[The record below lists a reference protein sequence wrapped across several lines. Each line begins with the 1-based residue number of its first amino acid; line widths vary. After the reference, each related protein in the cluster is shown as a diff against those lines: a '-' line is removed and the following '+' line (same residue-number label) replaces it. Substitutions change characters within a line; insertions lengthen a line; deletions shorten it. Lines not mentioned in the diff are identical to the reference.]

1 MVRQRQIRI
10 GREGVYYSLVLLA
23 VLVGATA
30 RQLNLLMLVGSML
43 AGPLLFSL
51 IYGRVALRRI
61 VVRRKLPPDLRADQ
75 QLTVDISVTNCRR
88 WIGIWTIEVE
98 DRVERQGTAQSDNGA
113 VTVGVFCPHIAPRE
127 TKQVSYRGHLPKRG
141 RYGFGPL
148 RISTRFPLGLIR
160 HSLVLDQNDALLVHP
175 KLGRLSH
182 DWAEV
187 VRENPMGTQRMQR
200 RGLLE
205 ADFYGLRDWRPGDSR
220 RSIHWRTSA
229 RRGSLVV
236 RQFEQRRSQ
245 DLALLVDLWQPPS
258 PTEQHLKNVEKA
270 VSFAATVIAE
280 ACRQSGR
287 NLMLTLAAATAAH
300 RAGTASPFFFREQ
313 MDLLA
318 LVAPHTQPH
327 LPQSL
332 GHALALVS
340 LSTPTLL
347 ISTRPIEWDALRAAA
362 AERDVELAG
371 RQLQC
376 IDVGS
381 EESNRFYQD

>member
-1 MVRQRQIRI
+1 MARQRQIRI

-23 VLVGATA
+23 VLVGATV

-51 IYGRVALRRI
+51 IYGRLALRRI
-61 VVRRKLPPDLRADQ
+61 AVKRKLPPDLRADQ
-75 QLTVDISVTNCRR
+75 RLMVDISVTNCRR

-98 DRVERQGTAQSDNGA
+98 DKVERHDTAQPEHGA
-113 VTVGVFCPHIAPRE
+113 VTVGVFYPHIAARE
-127 TKQVSYRGHLPKRG
+127 TKQVSYQGHLPRRG
-141 RYGFGPL
+141 RYDFGPL

-160 HSLVLDQNDALLVHP
+160 HSLILDQDDALLVHP

-187 VRENPMGTQRMQR
+187 VHENPMGTQRMQR

-245 DLALLVDLWQPPS
+245 DLALLVDLWQPSS
-258 PTEQHLKNVEKA
+258 PDAQHLENVEKA
-270 VSFAATVIAE
+270 VSFAATVIAD

-287 NLMLTLAAATAAH
+287 NLMLNLAAATAVH

-318 LVAPHTQPH
+318 LVAPHSEPR
-327 LPQSL
+327 LPPSL

-347 ISTRPIEWDALRAAA
+347 ISTRPIEWESLRAAA
-362 AERDVELAG
+362 AERDVELAR

-381 EESNRFYQD
+381 EELTRYYQD